1 CLGDA
6 AFRAAALISDDKL
19 EDLSEAN
26 PFSFK
31 EFLKTKN
38 LGLSKEDTDGRVYSK
53 EATRHALGLDR
64 DSPASQTAGYGLDY
78 QQPFFEDPTG
88 AGDLLDEDEDEDEG
102 WHGAYLPST
111 VEQTHSSRGAAST
124 SPCSTYVSFFSN
136 PSELVGPES
145 LPSWTPSDAEL
156 RGSPAGSPGTD
167 FAAHGEALGDRR
179 LRTLQISYEALK
191 DENSKLR
198 RKLTE
203 VQSFSETQTEMVRTL
218 ERQLEAKMMK
228 EERDFHDLESAVR
241 QVEQNL
247 ELMTVGRRALP
258 AAGGEGRG
266 SSRPGRGVAPR
277 RGPGRPSVGCG
288 GTGAPDPG
296 AGAPAARRR
305 RLLCPR
311 PHVRGTSLCLFVF
324 LPFSLSFS
332 CVRVW
337 GGMAEACGEG
347 RKSRR
352 ETEAG
357 SELAPG
363 DSRDTPTTVR
373 AARVPDKTP
382 KGLCAFFPA
391 PATEPQISREGF
403 PLGP

>member
-1 CLGDA
+1 MPEQQSCLRLA
-6 AFRAAALISDDKL
+6 VPVAPRWLCL
-19 EDLSEAN
+19 
-26 PFSFK
+26 
-31 EFLKTKN
+31 
-38 LGLSKEDTDGRVYSK
+38 
-53 EATRHALGLDR
+53 
-64 DSPASQTAGYGLDY
+64 Q
-78 QQPFFEDPTG
+78 
-88 AGDLLDEDEDEDEG
+88 
-102 WHGAYLPST
+102 
-111 VEQTHSSRGAAST
+111 
-124 SPCSTYVSFFSN
+124 
-136 PSELVGPES
+136 
-145 LPSWTPSDAEL
+145 L
-156 RGSPAGSPGTD
+156 RGCLAAGLRGVRLKQGCLLNQPGARVFESSPSSENPRLPAFSASGSRSQRGL
-167 FAAHGEALGDRR
+167 FC
-179 LRTLQISYEALK
+179 RT
-191 DENSKLR
+191 R
-198 RKLTE
+198 
-203 VQSFSETQTEMVRTL
+203 VRTL

-391 PATEPQISREGF
+391 PATEPQIGREGF

>member
-1 CLGDA
+1 MPEQQSCLRLA
-6 AFRAAALISDDKL
+6 VPVAPRWLCL
-19 EDLSEAN
+19 
-26 PFSFK
+26 
-31 EFLKTKN
+31 
-38 LGLSKEDTDGRVYSK
+38 
-53 EATRHALGLDR
+53 
-64 DSPASQTAGYGLDY
+64 Q
-78 QQPFFEDPTG
+78 
-88 AGDLLDEDEDEDEG
+88 
-102 WHGAYLPST
+102 
-111 VEQTHSSRGAAST
+111 
-124 SPCSTYVSFFSN
+124 
-136 PSELVGPES
+136 
-145 LPSWTPSDAEL
+145 L
-156 RGSPAGSPGTD
+156 RGCLAAGLRGVRLKQGCLLNQPGARVFESSPSSENPRLPAFSASGSRSQRGL
-167 FAAHGEALGDRR
+167 FC
-179 LRTLQISYEALK
+179 RT
-191 DENSKLR
+191 R
-198 RKLTE
+198 
-203 VQSFSETQTEMVRTL
+203 VRTL

-258 AAGGEGRG
+258 AAGGG
-266 SSRPGRGVAPR
+266 
-277 RGPGRPSVGCG
+277 GPGVVPSGPG
-288 GTGAPDPG
+288 GSLR
-296 AGAPAARRR
+296 AGALAGPRWGEEAQGPPTQGQARR
-305 RLLCPR
+305 L
-311 PHVRGTSLCLFVF
+311 RGGGVSCVHGPTSGGPLFVS

-391 PATEPQISREGF
+391 PATEPQIGREGF